1 MTMVAV
7 NRLAVAAP
15 AGRLADARMR
25 VEDALRLVA
34 VDDDRLFVFRRFDFG
49 VMPQAARS
57 SIWYATADKMLKSL
71 TASAV
76 HASSPSAA
84 ASHAVW
90 FRSRHEANALLLR
103 LLARGIAPNAWF
115 WRLAVRDWQ
124 GISLNEWLPQLFA
137 LIRNDQSQRVTVAR
151 ALIQAL
157 EEVGGGAIIPALAGL
172 PNISRGALSVG
183 VSKDVANLDMLSLPT
198 DHIGTAVTVI
208 ARHHPA
214 VQRQLA
220 QILPDARQDL
230 KARYWLALVAIT
242 AVAIELDAKPAQFA
256 ALANLILTKS
266 FWDQFPL
273 LVSSAEHKRPRARG
287 NAPIVAEK
295 SIVEPHARHHA
306 SVAADQVTPLVEGQ
320 RTSHDDMTVVNALRV
335 AKNIIPPSAPLVT
348 THELERRSTA
358 AGLWLVI
365 PSLCKMGLAEWLD
378 QKNRAEWSSFGHLL
392 LAHMAQ
398 RQRVTPDDP
407 ALANLWLD
415 TEISAEWLSAWRVGL
430 DRWLRRRARIRLCD
444 LVRKRGWISV
454 GDASV
459 TVRFNP
465 HDADVRL
472 RRFALDL
479 DPGWVPWLGLAVRY
493 EYCDRKLR

>member
-1 MTMVAV
+1 MAMVAV

-25 VEDALRLVA
+25 VEDALRLAA
-34 VDDDRLFVFRRFDFG
+34 VDDERLFVFRRFDFG

-71 TASAV
+71 VASAV

-124 GISLNEWLPQLFA
+124 GQSLSEWLPQLFA
-137 LIRNDQSQRVTVAR
+137 LIRNDQSERVTVAR
-151 ALIQAL
+151 ALIHAL
-157 EEVGGGAIIPALAGL
+157 AEVGGAAVLSALAGL
-172 PNISRGALSVG
+172 PDISRRALPVG
-183 VSKDVANLDMLSLPT
+183 GSKDIADIDMPNMPT
-198 DHIGTAVTVI
+198 DNIGIAVTVI
-208 ARHHPA
+208 ARHPPA
-214 VQRQLA
+214 LQRQLA
-220 QILPDARQDL
+220 RMLPDARQDP
-230 KARYWLALVAIT
+230 KTRYWLANIAIT
-242 AVAIELDAKPAQFA
+242 AVAIELEAKPAQFESV
-256 ALANLILTKS
+256 ANLILTKS
-266 FWDQFPL
+266 FWDEFPR
-273 LVSSAEHKRPRARG
+273 LVSSADHKRSRARS
-287 NAPIVAEK
+287 NASFAAKKSTIVPQALHQG
-295 SIVEPHARHHA
+295 SA
-306 SVAADQVTPLVEGQ
+306 AADQVTPLAEEKRASQ
-320 RTSHDDMTVVNALRV
+320 DDMKVVDALRV
-335 AKNIIPPSAPLVT
+335 AKNIIPPSAPLDT
-348 THELERRSTA
+348 TYELERRSAA

-365 PSLCKMGLAEWLD
+365 PSLCKMGLADWLD
-378 QKNRAEWSSFGHLL
+378 QKYRPEWSSFGHLL
-392 LAHMAQ
+392 LAHIAQ

-415 TEISAEWLSAWRVGL
+415 TEVAEEWLAAWRIGL

-444 LVRKRGWISV
+444 LVRKRGWIAV

-465 HDADVRL
+465 HDADIRM

-493 EYCDRKLR
+493 EYCDRNLR